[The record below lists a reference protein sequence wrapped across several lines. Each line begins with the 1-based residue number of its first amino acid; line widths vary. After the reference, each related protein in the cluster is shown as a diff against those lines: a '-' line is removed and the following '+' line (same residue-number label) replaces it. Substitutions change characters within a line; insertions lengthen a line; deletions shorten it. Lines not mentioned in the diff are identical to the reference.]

1 MQRARLRA
9 PLIGRVLRRRVI
21 WYDLWG
27 PRAGQ
32 PTLRLGQ
39 PALVSSNPP
48 HPQPLCVQLEGFNL
62 HAAVSLDGCDRRRL
76 ERLCRYLARG
86 PLSNERLSLCAD
98 GRLRYTLKRRWA
110 DGTTAVVLNPLD
122 LLARLAAL
130 VPPPRFHLLRFA
142 GVFAGHHAMRSA
154 IVPKPYVAPPAA
166 PRQLSLFVGDEQAL
180 PCMPAQSSSI
190 PRRRLPW
197 LSLLKRVFAIDLS
210 VCSRCG
216 FEPIRVRGIVTD
228 REAIHAVLA
237 RHGLGARA
245 PAAPIQFP
253 GQLALRF

>member
-1 MQRARLRA
+1 MPPFLSTVVTADDSNVFVVILPA
-9 PLIGRVLRRRVI
+9 GRSR
-21 WYDLWG
+21 
-27 PRAGQ
+27 
-32 PTLRLGQ
+32 T
-39 PALVSSNPP
+39 N
-48 HPQPLCVQLEGFNL
+48 
-62 HAAVSLDGCDRRRL
+62 GCR
-76 ERLCRYLARG
+76 CG
-86 PLSNERLSLCAD
+86 AD

-180 PCMPAQSSSI
+180 PCMPAQTSST